1 MLQWRLWNEMR
12 SQHQPVFCGPAQWS
26 PSQTGLGNLATR
38 GSERGFRFP
47 ALWGREGWD
56 DASDLQLQW
65 WKYRS
70 FHHRDP
76 FQGVQ
81 SSQKKSQKLSTPLDQ
96 ECGDRVGPLHAAAPG
111 AAAAPQRPPR
121 RRGSQVGPAPQRAA
135 AGTPPCQGPGQT
147 RGEFGTQIFQSV
159 WESSIWK
166 VFDSSGG
173 PDLSESPQRARG
185 GGHSLR
191 EGSCSDARIQTS
203 QEDDWRVSD
212 PAPGSRSLP
221 TADRKCFLRGP

>member
-76 FQGVQ
+76 FQGWV
-81 SSQKKSQKLSTPLDQ
+81 KSPLT
-96 ECGDRVGPLHAAAPG
+96 VSL
-111 AAAAPQRPPR
+111 
-121 RRGSQVGPAPQRAA
+121 
-135 AGTPPCQGPGQT
+135 T
-147 RGEFGTQIFQSV
+147 RHLLPEVKDNHVLFYYGL
-159 WESSIWK
+159 
-166 VFDSSGG
+166 SSG
-173 PDLSESPQRARG
+173 LSEGFTGSLLWWYLLLLLCLKRTYMDKHQ
-185 GGHSLR
+185 SLR
-191 EGSCSDARIQTS
+191 NNPSKGVGRNEGS
-203 QEDDWRVSD
+203 
-212 PAPGSRSLP
+212 
-221 TADRKCFLRGP
+221 